1 MNKSALKI
9 LLFYFFSMIFFQI
22 VSDTFFSHMTG
33 EKVLVINLKYTI
45 IVTISLLYIL
55 KKLKFSLE
63 FLEVKILKK
72 DYYTIGIFSLIIILL
87 DTLLYNPVNG
97 IEIKNLFSFLLVVI
111 LSPLVEEIIARKT
124 IIDLLSSNRKNNA
137 MISFFLFF
145 ILHAPES
152 RAEFIYYGISSGLL
166 CYIYYKNKN
175 FYTVLSIHTINNLYV
190 YTVLY

>member
-45 IVTISLLYIL
+45 IVTISLLYIF
-55 KKLKFSLE
+55 KKLKFSLD

-152 RAEFIYYGISSGLL
+152 LAEFIYYGISSGLL